1 MRALYSSGGQVPWAR
16 VLREHRAALLPLA
29 VVLVVNLVALG
40 AVVLPLSQRA
50 SSLEERAL
58 AAERT
63 REAAEQE
70 FKRAELLRASNSRA
84 TEDLDRF
91 YRDVLPANV
100 AAARRVLQLKL
111 RQQAEAHGV
120 VYQGSGTTEEQL
132 RDSNLLRLAMSMRL
146 AGSYNDIRGFIH
158 ELESAPDFVVIE
170 QVRLSEATGVQEG
183 LELALDVST
192 YYRQPSPAVQV
203 SNDGR

>member
-1 MRALYSSGGQVPWAR
+1 MRALYSSGGHVPWAR
-16 VLREHRAALLPLA
+16 VMREHRAALVPLA
-29 VVLVVNLVALG
+29 VVLVINLVALG
-40 AVVLPLSQRA
+40 ALVLPLSQRA

-63 REAAEQE
+63 RDVAEQE
-70 FKRAELLRASNSRA
+70 FKRAESLRASNSRA

-192 YYRQPSPAVQV
+192 YYRQASPAVQV